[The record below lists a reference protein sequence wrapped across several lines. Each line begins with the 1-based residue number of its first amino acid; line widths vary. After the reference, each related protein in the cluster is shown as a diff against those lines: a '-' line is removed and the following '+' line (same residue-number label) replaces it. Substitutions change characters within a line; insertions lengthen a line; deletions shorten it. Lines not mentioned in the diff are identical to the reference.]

1 MGRAIGEV
9 LPLAIGV
16 AISPVPIIAIIL
28 MLGTP
33 RARSTGPAFAI
44 GWLAGLTVAGTVMLA
59 IASGDAASS
68 TGEPATWVSVL
79 QLAIGLLFVALAVKQ
94 WRGRPRPGQ
103 EAAMPKWMQ
112 AIDSFTAGK
121 AVGIGVLLSGLNPK
135 NLALT
140 IAAATVIAQAEIS
153 GGQEAVAL
161 AFFILVGSLTI
172 LAPLGI
178 YFALGADAKRV
189 LDGMKAWMAAHNAAI
204 MTVLLLVLGA
214 KLAGDGISGLSE

>member
-1 MGRAIGEV
+1 MGQAIGDV

-33 RARSTGPAFAI
+33 RARSTGPAFAL
-44 GWLAGLTVAGTVMLA
+44 GWLAGLTVVGMVVLV
-59 IASGDAASS
+59 IASGSDASS
-68 TGEPATWVSVL
+68 SGEPATWVGVL
-79 QLAIGLLFVALAVKQ
+79 KLVLGLLFLLLAAKQ

-103 EAAMPKWMQ
+103 EAELPKWMQ
-112 AIDSFTAGK
+112 TIDTFTAGK
-121 AVGIGVLLSGLNPK
+121 AVGIGVLLSGVNPK

-153 GGQEAVAL
+153 SGQEAVAL
-161 AFFILVGSLTI
+161 AIFIVVGSLTI
-172 LAPLGI
+172 LAPVGI
-178 YFALGADAKRV
+178 YFALGAEAKRI
-189 LDGMKAWMAAHNAAI
+189 LDDLKGWMSSHNAAI

-214 KLAGDGISGLSE
+214 KLTGDGIGGLSS